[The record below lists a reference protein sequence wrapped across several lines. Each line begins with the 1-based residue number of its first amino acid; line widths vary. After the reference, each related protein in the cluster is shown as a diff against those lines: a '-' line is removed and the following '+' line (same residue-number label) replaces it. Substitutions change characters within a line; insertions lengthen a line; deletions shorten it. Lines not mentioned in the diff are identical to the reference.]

1 MSGRVWL
8 ETETFSG
15 AAEISLD
22 SCRVRKHSPWQD
34 RIICDYNLSS
44 FTSFSAKEKS
54 MKRLVLLAL
63 GLILLTGMHAFAQ
76 KDNVV
81 IATGGIGGVYYYYGT
96 QVAEILNKTGV
107 ASATAMQTAASV
119 DNMLL
124 IRDKTNERRHT
135 FFFATVLPDTA
146 YVTVK
151 GTHEKFT
158 EKPVKADDPVDDV
171 SQLPAHYHDR
181 SNRDNQAFGPTRK
194 TGFHRRTGLRDRIHC
209 LNLLKAAKIDPKK
222 FQKWEK
228 LGAKESD
235 EALTNGTIDAY
246 VWSGGLPTGS
256 IVETANTLKR
266 TGTKLVIVPLP
277 ATDPGVAEF
286 QKEFPG
292 LSDLMPI
299 PKTVYDTATDT
310 PTLAFWN
317 MFMCPASTPDD
328 LAYKTTKA
336 VFENLDTLRSS
347 VKAAQDTTPESTAKF
362 IGKTAIPFH
371 PGAVKYFKEKGLVK

>member
-1 MSGRVWL
+1 
-8 ETETFSG
+8 
-15 AAEISLD
+15 
-22 SCRVRKHSPWQD
+22 
-34 RIICDYNLSS
+34 
-44 FTSFSAKEKS
+44 

-63 GLILLTGMHAFAQ
+63 GLILLTGVHAFAQ

-96 QVAEILNKTGV
+96 QVAEILNKTGI

-124 IRDKTNERRHT
+124 IRDKTSESRRT

-151 GTHEKFT
+151 GIHAKFVEKH
-158 EKPVKADDPVDDV
+158 VKADILWMMYPNYLHIVTSEQTGITKLADLQGKRV
-171 SQLPAHYHDR
+171 S
-181 SNRDNQAFGPTRK
+181 
-194 TGFHRRTGLRDRIHC
+194 TGAPGSGTEFTA
-209 LNLLKAAKIDPKK
+209 LNLLKAAKIDPSK

-256 IVETANTLKR
+256 IVELANTLKR
-266 TGTKLVIVPLP
+266 QGSKLFIVPLP
-277 ATDPGVAEF
+277 ATDPAVVAF
-286 QKEFPG
+286 LKEFPG
-292 LSDLMPI
+292 LSDTSVI
-299 PKTVYDTATDT
+299 PRTVYDTATDT
-310 PTLAFWN
+310 PTLTFWN

-328 LAYKTTKA
+328 LAYKATKA
-336 VFENLDTLRSS
+336 VFENLEMLRAS
-347 VKAAQDTTPESTAKF
+347 VKAAKDTTPESTAKF

>member
-1 MSGRVWL
+1 
-8 ETETFSG
+8 
-15 AAEISLD
+15 
-22 SCRVRKHSPWQD
+22 
-34 RIICDYNLSS
+34 
-44 FTSFSAKEKS
+44 
-54 MKRLVLLAL
+54 MKRLVLPAL
-63 GLILLTGMHAFAQ
+63 GLILLTGVHAFAQ

-96 QVAEILNKTGV
+96 QVAEILNRTGE

-158 EKPVKADDPVDDV
+158 EKPAKAAILWMMYPNYLHIITTDQTGITKLSDLQGKRV
-171 SQLPAHYHDR
+171 S
-181 SNRDNQAFGPTRK
+181 
-194 TGFHRRTGLRDRIHC
+194 TGAPGSGTEFTA
-209 LNLLKAAKIDPKK
+209 LNLLKAAKIDPKN

-235 EALTNGTIDAY
+235 EALTNGTIDVY

-256 IVETANTLKR
+256 IVETSNTLKR
-266 TGTKLVIVPLP
+266 SGTKLVIVPLP
-277 ATDPGVAEF
+277 ATDPAVAEF

-292 LSDLMPI
+292 LSDLMVI
-299 PKTVYDTATDT
+299 PKAAYDTDIDT

-317 MFMCPASTPDD
+317 MFMCPTSTPDD

-336 VFENLDTLRSS
+336 VFENLDILRAS